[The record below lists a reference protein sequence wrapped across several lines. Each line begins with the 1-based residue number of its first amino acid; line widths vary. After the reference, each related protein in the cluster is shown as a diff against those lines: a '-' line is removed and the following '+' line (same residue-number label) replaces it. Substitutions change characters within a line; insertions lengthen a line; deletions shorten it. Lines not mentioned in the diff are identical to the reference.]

1 MAVKKKVVK
10 QDSGGGEGDWM
21 TSYADMM
28 TLIACFFILMMAFAN
43 YDPVGF
49 NKKAKDLSTSFQK
62 DKYKSSETELSE
74 LTEEISKHP
83 ELEKNSKISL
93 VDNELIISFSSSI
106 LFPEGS
112 TKLSKSSIQ
121 SLDTMIDIIRTK
133 NPNYRIMIEGHTDSD
148 ERSITPGIEGPWQ
161 LGAVRAAK
169 VLSRFEYFGFPPTT
183 LAATTKGDS
192 EPLITKEELE
202 KLKEKNKK
210 KVFFNPNRRV
220 IIKVVE
226 PKDPK
231 SKIKFGFGIYFNDKK

>member
-1 MAVKKKVVK
+1 MAIKKKV
-10 QDSGGGEGDWM
+10 QNQGGGDDESGWLV
-21 TSYADMM
+21 SYADMM

-62 DKYKSSETELSE
+62 GKFKSSEVKLNE

-83 ELEKNSKISL
+83 ELEKNSKISI

-112 TKLSKSSIQ
+112 TELNKSSMQ

-148 ERSITPGIEGPWQ
+148 ERSIAPGIEGPWQ

-169 VLSRFEYFGFPPTT
+169 VLSRFEYFGFPPST

-192 EPLITKEELE
+192 EPLITPEELE
-202 KLKEKNKK
+202 KLKEKNKNK
-210 KVFFNPNRRV
+210 IFFNPNRRV